1 VSPDDIRA
9 SSGGVAFSLG
19 AAIEPAAPL
28 FPGKCPLCL
37 KDLGHE
43 SMFHCLDGTYHTAC
57 WNLVAEEAALEAP
70 ELECKCQYRGDIAD
84 TLFCPVHG
92 GK

>member
-1 VSPDDIRA
+1 MNDIRA

-19 AAIEPAAPL
+19 AAIEPVAPL
-28 FPGKCPLCL
+28 FPGKCPLCGRPL
-37 KDLGHE
+37 ADE
-43 SMFHCLDGTYHTAC
+43 SMIRCVDGTFHVSC

-70 ELECKCQYRGDIAD
+70 EPECECEFSGDFAD
-84 TLFCPVHG
+84 TRGCPLHG

>member
-1 VSPDDIRA
+1 MNDIRA

-19 AAIEPAAPL
+19 AAIEPVAPL
-28 FPGKCPLCL
+28 FPGKCPLCE

-43 SMFHCLDGTYHTAC
+43 SMFRCADGTFHTAC

-70 ELECKCQYRGDIAD
+70 EPECECEFSGDFAD
-84 TLFCPVHG
+84 TRGCLLHG
-92 GK
+92 TS